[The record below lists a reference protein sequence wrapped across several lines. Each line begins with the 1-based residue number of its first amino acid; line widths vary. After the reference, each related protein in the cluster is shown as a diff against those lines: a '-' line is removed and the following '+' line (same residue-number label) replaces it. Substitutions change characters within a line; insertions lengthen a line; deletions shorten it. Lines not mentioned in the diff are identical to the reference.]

1 MEDNLTFSDIRSSDV
16 KSSDLSHE
24 DINRKTKKKVSGG
37 IDYNYF
43 FYRSVNLFED
53 NDMKPEQF

>member
-24 DINRKTKKKVSGG
+24 DVNRKTKKKVSGG
-37 IDYNYF
+37 IDYNF
-43 FYRSVNLFED
+43 FLQVCNF
-53 NDMKPEQF
+53 F